1 MILFLM
7 LSVFF
12 VTCLIFSCKKTSNVP
27 VVESKTN
34 SAKVENRDSNAAVN
48 AKNLPGNKTA
58 GASCNCG
65 GGYSSCSSTCIF
77 SDCCVCWDPKVS
89 DGACGCY
96 WGISTCRTAPKS
108 TARTIQ
114 NKVLD
119 QSSRTIHIHPLRLNK
134 YFSYL
139 ESLKLNINGLKEKY
153 NKFDKSGIDEKN
165 DKLEIPPSSFDDFMD
180 TYKIFIASLDQNNLS
195 IIKTYIDQHQ

>member
-34 SAKVENRDSNAAVN
+34 SAKVANHDFIDALKTKALS
-48 AKNLPGNKTA
+48 GDKTA
-58 GASCNCG
+58 SVVCPCAT
-65 GGYSSCSSTCIF
+65 GYSLCSANCVF
-77 SDCCVCWDPKVS
+77 SECCTCWDPKVS
-89 DGACGCY
+89 DGACGCF
-96 WGISTCRTAPKS
+96 WGVSTCKTALKG
-108 TARTIQ
+108 ARAIQ
-114 NKVLD
+114 NKD
-119 QSSRTIHIHPLRLNK
+119 FDHSTRTVKIHPLRLNK

-139 ESLKLNINGLKEKY
+139 ESLNLNINGLKEKY

-165 DKLEIPPSSFDDFMD
+165 DKLEVPPSSFDDFLD